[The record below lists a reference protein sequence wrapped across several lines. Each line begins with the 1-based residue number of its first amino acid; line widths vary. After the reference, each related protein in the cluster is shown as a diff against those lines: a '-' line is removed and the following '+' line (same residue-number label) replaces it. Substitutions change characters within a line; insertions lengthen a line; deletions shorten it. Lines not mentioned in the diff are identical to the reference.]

1 MNNLVDRLE
10 SLKNK
15 GYYPDTILDI
25 GACWGG
31 WTRSVIKIYNDSN
44 YFLFEAID
52 YPDLKMMQCRNIQ
65 SFNVLLNDKIE
76 EVDWYEMKNTGDS
89 MYKERTHHFTNCE
102 PIKRE
107 SIDLNTFIER
117 NNILK
122 DSKNI
127 LIKIDCQG
135 AEIPILKGASA
146 IIARTDF
153 IILELP
159 FFGNY
164 NTGVPTFIEH
174 IKYMDSIGFVPY
186 DIIESHYMNDF
197 YMQIDMIFINKNH
210 KFTNTVNELLL

>member
-1 MNNLVDRLE
+1 VLPNLWLHVKPVPVL
-10 SLKNK
+10 LILL
-15 GYYPDTILDI
+15 GTIH
-25 GACWGG
+25 
-31 WTRSVIKIYNDSN
+31 
-44 YFLFEAID
+44 
-52 YPDLKMMQCRNIQ
+52 LKMIQCRNIQ

-89 MYKERTHHFTNCE
+89 MYKERTHHFKNCE

-135 AEIPILKGASA
+135 AEIPILKGASE

-174 IKYMDSIGFVPY
+174 IKYMDSIGFIPY

-197 YMQIDMIFINKNH
+197 YMQIDMMFINKNH
-210 KFTNTVNELLL
+210 RFNETVNELLL